1 MTLTLRWNGVVKG
14 QPRARATRAGGF
26 VRMYTP
32 GTADAMKT
40 GLAVEAIQ
48 QMQAQGWWRDYHGP
62 VSVTIW
68 ALMVRPKAHFLR
80 GQVRD
85 DAPRRHPHKPDV
97 DNIAKAVLDALTK
110 ACVWHDDAQV
120 DWILVRRRW
129 AIGDEKPGLI
139 VEVTP

>member
-1 MTLTLRWNGVVKG
+1 MTLLIRWNGVVKG

-62 VSVTIW
+62 VSVTIT
-68 ALMVRPKAHFLR
+68 AIMARPKDHFLR
-80 GQVRD
+80 GKLREN
-85 DAPRRHPHKPDV
+85 APELHPHKPDV

-110 ACVWHDDAQV
+110 ASVWHDDAQV
-120 DWILVRRRW
+120 HWLLVRRRW
-129 AIGDEKPGLI
+129 AIADEKPGLW
-139 VEVTP
+139 VEVNQ